1 MHLLFI
7 TTLGNIQRNFLQSN
21 LILLKL
27 GSSNV
32 TQKLFLVVIYRSFR
46 ITSKELVLENFVLE
60 HHTADKDRAGILK
73 TVYPSF
79 SCFI

>member
-7 TTLGNIQRNFLQSN
+7 TTLGNIQRNFLRSN

-32 TQKLFLVVIYRSFR
+32 SQKFFLVEICRNFR
-46 ITSKELVLENFVLE
+46 ITSKELVLENYVLE
-60 HHTADKDRAGILK
+60 HHTDDKDHPEIL
-73 TVYPSF
+73 
-79 SCFI
+79 

>member
-21 LILLKL
+21 LIPLKL

-32 TQKLFLVVIYRSFR
+32 SQKFFLVEIWRSFR
-46 ITSKELVLENFVLE
+46 ITSKELVLENYVLE
-60 HHTADKDRAGILK
+60 HHTADKDHAEIL
-73 TVYPSF
+73 
-79 SCFI
+79 

>member
-7 TTLGNIQRNFLQSN
+7 ATLGNIQRNLLQSN

-32 TQKLFLVVIYRSFR
+32 SQKLFLVEICRSFR
-46 ITSKELVLENFVLE
+46 ITSKELVLENYVLE
-60 HHTADKDRAGILK
+60 RHTAGKDHTGI
-73 TVYPSF
+73 F
-79 SCFI
+79 

>member
-21 LILLKL
+21 LIPLKL

-32 TQKLFLVVIYRSFR
+32 SQKFFLVELWRSFR
-46 ITSKELVLENFVLE
+46 ITSKELVLENYVLE
-60 HHTADKDRAGILK
+60 HHTADKDHAEIL
-73 TVYPSF
+73 
-79 SCFI
+79 